1 MNNIQKSMLAA
12 SVVASLALVTT
23 LLAQNP
29 QAPST
34 KSSDQITKENVDR
47 MIEEGRQFSIR
58 PVSNENVS
66 DLPVGRINY
75 PRERRLL
82 P

>member
-12 SVVASLALVTT
+12 SVAASLALVTT

-47 MIEEGRQFSIR
+47 MIEEGRQFSI
-58 PVSNENVS
+58 
-66 DLPVGRINY
+66 
-75 PRERRLL
+75 
-82 P
+82 